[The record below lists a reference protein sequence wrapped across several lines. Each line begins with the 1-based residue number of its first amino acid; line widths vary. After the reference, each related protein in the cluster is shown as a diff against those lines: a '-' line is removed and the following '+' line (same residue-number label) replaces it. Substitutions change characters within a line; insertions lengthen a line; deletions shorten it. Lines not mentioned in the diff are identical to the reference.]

1 MLDSSFPLAIC
12 FTHGSVYM
20 SVLLSQFIPPSPFP
34 YPCIHTASPSGLGL
48 PKIYL
53 DVFKYLPGISSKGK
67 KINLSLVFSSF
78 EQERSVFVLPAASIL
93 YPSCP
98 EVNLSWRL
106 AIMGRDGS
114 FFLPQESRLNALSP
128 RGLVPSLVK

>member
-1 MLDSSFPLAIC
+1 MSNCTPPVQPLCGLETAIGRVFPVSHL
-12 FTHGSVYM
+12 GKE
-20 SVLLSQFIPPSPFP
+20 
-34 YPCIHTASPSGLGL
+34 TASPSGLGL

-98 EVNLSWRL
+98 EVNLSRRL

>member
-1 MLDSSFPLAIC
+1 
-12 FTHGSVYM
+12 M
-20 SVLLSQFIPPSPFP
+20 SHLGKE
-34 YPCIHTASPSGLGL
+34 TASPSGLGL

-53 DVFKYLPGISSKGK
+53 DVLKYMPGISGK
-67 KINLSLVFSSF
+67 EKINLSLVFSSF

-93 YPSCP
+93 YPSP

-114 FFLPQESRLNALSP
+114 FFLPRE
-128 RGLVPSLVK
+128 